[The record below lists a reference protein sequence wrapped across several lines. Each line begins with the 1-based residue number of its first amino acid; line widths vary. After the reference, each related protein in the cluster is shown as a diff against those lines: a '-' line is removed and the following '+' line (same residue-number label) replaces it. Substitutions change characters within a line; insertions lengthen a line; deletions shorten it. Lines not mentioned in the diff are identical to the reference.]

1 MRQDFYKL
9 YLAPMLKYMYLLFAL
24 ALIVSCKEK
33 KAEEVID
40 EVVVVEIN
48 TKKLPK
54 ALSLNSKVTAEIENW
69 AEYNAFE
76 TSFDA
81 LYKVTNK
88 EGLAVV
94 IEDLVEKQKLLA
106 ASKYPDVF
114 NIAQIKSRQNVVKTY
129 ILKTKGSLE
138 YDIDVDEP
146 LKELAIAYNGYRNQF
161 NVTVNYTLD
170 TKLILD
176 EE

>member
-1 MRQDFYKL
+1 
-9 YLAPMLKYMYLLFAL
+9 MLKYMCLLFTL
-24 ALIVSCKEK
+24 MLISSCKEK
-33 KAEEVID
+33 KVDEVID
-40 EVVVVEIN
+40 EAIEAKIE

-54 ALSLNSKVTAEIENW
+54 ALSLNSKAKSEIENW

-76 TSFDA
+76 TSFNA

-94 IEDLVEKQKLLA
+94 IEDLVEKQKLLV
-106 ASKYPDVF
+106 ASKYPDIF

-129 ILKTKGSLE
+129 ILKTKGNLE
-138 YDIDVDEP
+138 YDVNVDEA
-146 LKELAIAYNGYRNQF
+146 LKELAIAYNAYRNQF
-161 NVTVNYTLD
+161 NVAVNYTLD